1 MLMGDMGADVIKI
14 ESPKRPDYIRNYPPF
29 IHGRSAGYLAVNRA
43 KKSLALDLQTPEG
56 KAVFFDLV
64 KTADLVVEGFRPGV
78 LARAGLDYE
87 QAKTVNPR
95 IIYVSITGYG
105 QNGPYAR
112 EAGHD
117 LNYIGYAGILG
128 ATGKADS
135 GPVPPAPQLAD
146 VAGGGYMSVIG
157 ALSALWARERNGK
170 GQLVDV
176 SMLDGVLPLLTLQL
190 AHQGALDEPP
200 QRGRLLLSGGTACY
214 QTYCCADGRYVALGA
229 LESKFWHGFCE
240 MAGHPEWIPRQ
251 FDLGQKKETLA
262 REIADL
268 FTTKTRDEWVV
279 MGKERDICLT
289 PVLALDEL
297 ENDPQLKAR
306 RMIFRDKNGIH
317 LGTPLKFSA
326 TPTTSGS
333 APAPELGEH
342 GRVLLEEL
350 GYDETKIEALVTKGI
365 LL

>member
-1 MLMGDMGADVIKI
+1 MLLAEMGAEVIKI
-14 ESPKRPDYIRNYPPF
+14 ESPKRPDHIRHYPPF
-29 IHGRSAGYLAVNRA
+29 IDGRSAGYLAVNRA
-43 KKSLALDLQTPEG
+43 KKSLALDLQTTEG
-56 KAVFFDLV
+56 KTVFFDLV
-64 KTADLVVEGFRPGV
+64 KTADMVVEGFRPGV
-78 LARAGLDYE
+78 LEGAGLGYE

-105 QNGPYAR
+105 QDGPYAR

-128 ATGKADS
+128 ATGTADS

-157 ALSALWARERNGK
+157 ALSALWARDRTGK
-170 GQLVDV
+170 GQHVDV

-190 AHQGALDEPP
+190 AHHGAMDEPP
-200 QRGRLLLSGGTACY
+200 EPGRLLLSGGAACY
-214 QTYCCADGRYVALGA
+214 GTYRCADGRYVALGA

-240 MAGHPEWIPRQ
+240 MADHPEWIPRQ
-251 FDLGQKKETLA
+251 FDLGPKKETLA
-262 REIADL
+262 REMADL
-268 FTTKTRDEWVV
+268 FETRPRDEWVA
-279 MGKERDICLT
+279 MGKQRDICLT
-289 PVLALDEL
+289 PVLAMDEL
-297 ENDPQLKAR
+297 EKDPQLKAR
-306 RMIFRDKNGIH
+306 RMIHRDENGIRV
-317 LGTPLKFSA
+317 GVPLKFSV

-342 GRVLLEEL
+342 GKLLLREL
-350 GYDETKIEALVTKGI
+350 GYDEARITALVIKGI